1 MQVRFAALLFALIC
15 AISCTANSK
24 SKWTLKVNRDTWA
37 VGDGL
42 RKPLILT
49 NSTPLPL
56 NAYIGVYRA
65 LKPWWNLFPRPVVK
79 IPLDYVTML
88 SSRAGVNLFLPDDA
102 LRVLDDGMYRLQ
114 LRKRSFWSRSIAS
127 TSPVKIKN
135 LAFGALD
142 DGVDWISAFRSDENL
157 AVKVALSPTA
167 PTTGTYRLI
176 ARDDEHA
183 IVDEAAFTVQSEK
196 REFEFEMRS
205 RGSADYIELVHRSK
219 SRWFS
224 SSRDRLLARVINLG

>member
-1 MQVRFAALLFALIC
+1 MQVRFATLLFALIC
-15 AISCTANSK
+15 AIACAANAK
-24 SKWTLKVNRDTWA
+24 PKWTLKVNRDTWA

-49 NSTPLPL
+49 NSTPVPL

-65 LKPWWNLFPRPVVK
+65 LKPWWNLFPRPFVK
-79 IPLDYVTML
+79 IPLDTVTML
-88 SSRAGVNLFLPDDA
+88 PSRAGVNLFLPDDA
-102 LRVLDDGMYRLQ
+102 LRSLDDGMYRLQ
-114 LRKRSFWSRSIAS
+114 LRKRSFWSRSIAT

-135 LAFGALD
+135 LELGALD
-142 DGVDWISAFRSDENL
+142 DGVDWISAYWSEENL

-176 ARDDEHA
+176 ARDNKHTV
-183 IVDEAAFTVQSEK
+183 VDEAAFTVKADK
-196 REFEFEMRS
+196 REFEFELRS

-224 SSRDRLLARVINLG
+224 CSRDRILARVFIFD